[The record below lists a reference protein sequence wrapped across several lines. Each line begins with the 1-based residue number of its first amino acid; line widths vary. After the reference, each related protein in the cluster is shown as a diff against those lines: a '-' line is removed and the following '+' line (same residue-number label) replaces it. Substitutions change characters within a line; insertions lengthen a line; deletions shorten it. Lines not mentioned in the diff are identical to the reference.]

1 MTQDGNLPPIEEV
14 GEALRSL
21 AQDDSARSNMAR
33 LRDIYETVE
42 DTIAKGVTHE
52 RVLATLNEK
61 GFSMTLAG
69 FRSALQRLRAEK
81 EKNKK

>member
-1 MTQDGNLPPIEEV
+1 MTKDGNLPPMDDV

-21 AQDDSARSNMAR
+21 VQDNSARSNMAR
-33 LRDIYETVE
+33 LREIFETVE
-42 DTIAKGVTHE
+42 ATIDAGVTHDAI
-52 RVLATLNEK
+52 LKTLNEK

-81 EKNKK
+81 NKK